1 MLTDIKIEIKR
12 IIEFINTSFPLSEQK
27 SEIEINSIVEDIIE
41 GYEGKRYDFSN
52 YESLTLR
59 QNGKKRYVKQYKDW
73 SLEQCLCIYLKRCL
87 DREFR
92 IKYPNRND
100 QIQLLFETVSSIQNM
115 KDFTIIKFDFLDF
128 FNSISSE
135 YVYLKFI
142 CNSKLER
149 FQKDLLKSF
158 VEKCKYCYAGINTS
172 NVMAEIV
179 SQYFDQVVKQCFHD
193 KGLIF
198 YRRYVDDGILI
209 FNKYISEEEGKTEL
223 EKALNISFKDASVNA
238 NNNSN
243 TSLNMDAGKFT
254 YISKRRLDNAVN
266 TEFLFN
272 FLGYQFGLSTNINRR
287 NKKET
292 VIKYGITDAK
302 IKKYTNKIKKIA
314 EEYKIDNDIE
324 ILRHRLKAFSCR
336 TVYRRKK
343 YSSKIWK
350 SKGFISN
357 YNELKYYL
365 DKLDSNTKNFLEN
378 GIIDTLTSIS
388 IDKPYFLKG
397 KQEESPYSLYY
408 NLKRNRTLLFE
419 ENDHIGINYA
429 TLVKMCKQVGIIST
443 DNKSYNALLREYLI
457 KIRIGH

>member
-1 MLTDIKIEIKR
+1 MINDINSEIRK
-12 IIEFINTSFPLSEQK
+12 IIEFLNTTFPLSEQK
-27 SEIEINSIVEDIIE
+27 SESEINIIVQAIVA
-41 GYEGKRYDFSN
+41 GYEAKIYDFSN

-59 QNGKKRYVKQYKDW
+59 QNGKKRYVKQYQEW
-73 SLEQCLCIYLKRCL
+73 SLEQSLCIYLKRCL

-115 KDFTIIKFDFLDF
+115 KDFSIIKFDFLDF
-128 FNSISSE
+128 FNTISSE

-142 CNSKLER
+142 NNSKLER
-149 FQKDLLKSF
+149 FQKDLLKNF

-179 SQYFDQVVKQCFHD
+179 SQYFDQVVKQSFHD

-198 YRRYVDDGILI
+198 YRRYVDDGILV
-209 FNKYISEEEGKTEL
+209 FNRFLSEEEGKKIL
-223 EKALNISFKDASVNA
+223 EKALELSFKDPSINA
-238 NNNSN
+238 NSNSN
-243 TSLNMDAGKFT
+243 TSLNTEPGKFT
-254 YISKRRLDNAVN
+254 YISKRELDNVAGN
-266 TEFLFN
+266 ESKFN
-272 FLGYQFGLSTNINRR
+272 YLGYQFTLHANNS
-287 NKKET
+287 KKT
-292 VIKYGITDAK
+292 IIKYGITDAK

-314 EEYKIDNDIE
+314 EEYKIDNNIE

-336 TVYRRKK
+336 TVYRREK
-343 YSSKIWK
+343 YSNKIWK
-350 SKGFISN
+350 TKGFVSN
-357 YNELKYYL
+357 YNELRYYL
-365 DKLDSNTKNFLEN
+365 DKLDSNTKSFLEN
-378 GIIDTLTSIS
+378 GISDALSSIS
-388 IDKPYFLKG
+388 VDKPYFLKG
-397 KQEESPYSLYY
+397 KPEESPYSLYY

-419 ENDHIGINYA
+419 ENDRIGINIA